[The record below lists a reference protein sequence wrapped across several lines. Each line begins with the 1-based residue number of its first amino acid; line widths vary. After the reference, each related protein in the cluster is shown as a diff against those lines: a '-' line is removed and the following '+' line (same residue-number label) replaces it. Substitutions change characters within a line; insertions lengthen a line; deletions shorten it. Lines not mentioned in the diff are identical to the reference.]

1 MSVAASQTSCIHIQ
15 NVCRCATGSSGRA
28 VLPCHGAKQCCAA
41 ATHTWAA
48 AILQGSQGELCV
60 TVWGLCAAPQ
70 SVMLAVQLGEVTG
83 SQNPGFSWLCCLL
96 PVTKEKGVTKAG
108 EMFHEGP

>member
-1 MSVAASQTSCIHIQ
+1 M
-15 NVCRCATGSSGRA
+15 
-28 VLPCHGAKQCCAA
+28 
-41 ATHTWAA
+41 
-48 AILQGSQGELCV
+48 
-60 TVWGLCAAPQ
+60 
-70 SVMLAVQLGEVTG
+70 MLAVQLGEVTG